1 MARFSH
7 EQCRSIQPLGEGMFK
22 PDNPLSEPDAL
33 SASTVLFG
41 TIRRHSKMNQGY
53 SYQSTLAAS
62 QGTPW
67 RIEDII
73 GGDKRLDF
81 SKPFMPENLARVEPL
96 TFLNRDEKVTLN
108 QIRGN
113 AYLCIFGLVEEFIL
127 PFVIDHARPQL
138 QPDDYRTR
146 ALLQFA
152 SEEAKHIQLFKRF
165 RREFEEGF
173 GTECQ
178 VIGPPEAIA
187 QEILRHDPLG
197 VALTTLHIEWM
208 VQRHYVDS
216 IKDDQQLDPQF
227 KSLLK
232 HHWIEEVQ
240 HAKLDTLMVESLAAG
255 RSEEERMRAVEE
267 YLEIGGFI
275 DGGLKQQVEFDLDS
289 FERATARVFT
299 NEEKEQFRQAQLQ
312 ANRWSYLGSGMTHE
326 RVLET
331 LESLTPKA
339 RQRIEGVSP
348 MFC

>member
-1 MARFSH
+1 
-7 EQCRSIQPLGEGMFK
+7 
-22 PDNPLSEPDAL
+22 
-33 SASTVLFG
+33 
-41 TIRRHSKMNQGY
+41 MNHGY
-53 SYQSTLAAS
+53 SYQSALASS
-62 QGTPW
+62 QAILW

-81 SKPFMPENLARVEPL
+81 SKSFMPETLARVEPL
-96 TFLNRDEKVTLN
+96 TFLNDDEKRTLN

-127 PFVIDHARPQL
+127 PFVLDHARPQL
-138 QPDDYRTR
+138 QGDDYRVR

-165 RREFEEGF
+165 RKDFEDGF
-173 GTECQ
+173 GTQCP

-187 QEILRHDPLG
+187 KAILAHDPLG

-232 HHWIEEVQ
+232 HHWMEEVQ

-267 YLEIGGFI
+267 YLEIGGLI
-275 DGGLKQQVEFDLDS
+275 DGGLTQQVEFDLDS
-289 FERATARVFT
+289 FQRATGRELT
-299 NEEKEQFRQAQLQ
+299 DSEKEEFRRVQLQ
-312 ANRWSYLGSGMTHE
+312 ANRWTYLGTGMTHE

-331 LESLTPKA
+331 LAALTPKA
-339 RQRIEGVSP
+339 RQRIESISSV
-348 MFC
+348 FC